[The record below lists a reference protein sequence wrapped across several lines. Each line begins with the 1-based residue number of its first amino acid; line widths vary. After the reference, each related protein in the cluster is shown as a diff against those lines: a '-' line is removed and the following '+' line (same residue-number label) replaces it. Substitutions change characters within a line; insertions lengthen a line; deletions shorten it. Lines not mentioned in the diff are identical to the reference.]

1 MALLASLLL
10 LMVVRRMVRMMV
22 RMVVKMVRLVVR
34 MVRLMVMQGQDHH
47 RNIIVLIMVDGW
59 VGGDLGSL

>member
-1 MALLASLLL
+1 
-10 LMVVRRMVRMMV
+10 MVRMIV
-22 RMVVKMVRLVVR
+22 RMMVVKMVRLVVR